1 MMSVKDTIQ
10 KRRAY
15 RAFEKT
21 IITKDLI
28 IDLAESAQMSASCFN
43 YQPWNFV
50 FVYEEKMLEKLFS
63 VLKENNN
70 WAKNASM
77 IIAVFSNKDMDCIIG
92 KSREY
97 FLFDTGMATAY
108 MILRATELGLVM
120 HPIAGYS
127 HNQAKEI
134 LSIPD
139 DMILITLLI
148 VGKKS
153 DNLNQLTDKQKISE
167 KNRPPRKSLN
177 EFVYYNTY
185 KK

>member
-1 MMSVKDTIQ
+1 MSVKEIIQ

-15 RAFEKT
+15 RALEKT
-21 IITKDLI
+21 TITKDLI

-43 YQPWNFV
+43 YQPWNYV
-50 FVYEEKMLEKLFS
+50 FVYEEKILEKLFG
-63 VLKENNN
+63 VLNENNN

-77 IIAVFSNKDMDCIIG
+77 IVAVFSNKEMDCIVG
-92 KSREY
+92 KNREY

-127 HNQAKEI
+127 HSQAKEI
-134 LSIPD
+134 LAIPEE
-139 DMILITLLI
+139 MVLITLLI

-153 DNLNQLTDKQKISE
+153 DNVNQLTDKQKISE
-167 KNRPPRKSLN
+167 EKRPPRKPIN
-177 EFVYYNTY
+177 EFVYYNSY